1 MCAEVDSPKAL
12 PHAIAILWLNQFC
25 NPVSQARWHSAVAG
39 HTIAMAFQHLSSDV
53 QVDKILGKGAPP
65 EFIEEVRE
73 LCLRHHCDLEVD
85 VIR

>member
-1 MCAEVDSPKAL
+1 MQCSIRLAQGFASGFGCINYLIEHRKPAG
-12 PHAIAILWLNQFC
+12 IQLWLAAI
-25 NPVSQARWHSAVAG
+25 PLAERY
-39 HTIAMAFQHLSSDV
+39 LSSHM